1 MAKKTQLKCK
11 RIAKCCQ
18 KLLPSGML
26 AQTGISPIGMTTQT
40 LMDIPVKPRVL
51 IADDSRIVRAT
62 LIKHIEGM
70 FEFREAFDGEQ
81 AWETLLIDPN
91 IRVVITDLTMPKL
104 DGYGLL
110 QRIRSSKISRIRD
123 IPVVVV
129 SGSDE
134 FEERER
140 AKAAGATD
148 LITKGMGTAQLLSRL
163 DILAKLVSTQHE
175 FERSLEALVSEVSDG
190 ALTQLPSA
198 DVLRAQAETLLANAV
213 QNKRNF
219 VLLNVCVG
227 LKHVELEGRAAAPP
241 ASIIEAIGQLLRRTI
256 RQTDHVAKTGD
267 AEFTL
272 ATGSINF
279 DAAHSFAQRVCLAIA
294 AANLVKDSHM
304 SFVASCGMVSL
315 CDEGASSALTV
326 TAIQDIAHRRAVL
339 GLNNGITGV
348 IGREEEAAFHRGGK
362 QSSFTPANKT
372 GEHEAA
378 GGVPDVITLVRWIK
392 EGRQNDVQPYLDK
405 LPTGVKALVDLALQ
419 RSKN

>member
-26 AQTGISPIGMTTQT
+26 AQTSFSPIGMTTQT

-70 FEFREAFDGEQ
+70 FEFREALDGEE

-110 QRIRSSKISRIRD
+110 QRIRGSKISRIRE

-134 FEERER
+134 YEERER

-163 DILAKLVSTQHE
+163 DILAKLEATQHA
-175 FERSLEALVSEVSDG
+175 FERSLEALVSEASDG
-190 ALTQLPSA
+190 ATAQLPSA
-198 DVLRAQAETLLANAV
+198 ETFHAQAENLLATAV

-227 LKHVELEGRAAAPP
+227 LKHVDLEGRAAVPP
-241 ASIIEAIGQLLRRTI
+241 ASVIDAIGQLLRRTI

-294 AANLVKDSHM
+294 AANLVKDSQM
-304 SFVASCGMVSL
+304 SFVASCGMVAL
-315 CDEGASSALTV
+315 CDEEATGQLTIAAV
-326 TAIQDIAHRRAVL
+326 RDIAHRRALL

-348 IGREEEAAFHRGGK
+348 IGREEAAAFQCGAK
-362 QSSFTPANKT
+362 V
-372 GEHEAA
+372 AA
-378 GGVPDVITLVRWIK
+378 LPPVSTSGDHVAARAVPDVITLVRWIK
-392 EGRQNDVQPYLDK
+392 EGRQEDVLPYLTK
-405 LPTGVKALVDLALQ
+405 LPTGVRALVDLALQ
-419 RSKN
+419 RSKH